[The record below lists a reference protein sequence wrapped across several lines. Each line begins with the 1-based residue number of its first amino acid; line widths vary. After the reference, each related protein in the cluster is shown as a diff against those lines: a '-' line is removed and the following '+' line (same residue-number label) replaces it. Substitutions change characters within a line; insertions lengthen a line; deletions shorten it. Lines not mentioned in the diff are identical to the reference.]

1 MQVSKGTLLDG
12 VTETTV
18 SSGFGV
24 RYAER
29 ITLAFTRSGH
39 VSGSAIFTV
48 QASIDGKAGGSFIS
62 NVNLIPN
69 DPNNHTQT
77 VERQITVELGANDTQ
92 FYALDLENFCYDYIQ
107 VKVVESGTGESTCK
121 ILAVNC

>member
-1 MQVSKGTLLDG
+1 MQTSPSTPLNG
-12 VTETTV
+12 VTATTV
-18 SSGFGV
+18 SRAVNVNGV
-24 RYAER
+24 ER
-29 ITLAFTRSGH
+29 VTLAFTRSGH